1 MVKIRLFRTGKTK
14 RPMYRVV
21 VVDSRRK
28 RQGRVLQTLGT
39 YDPHGGALVT
49 LDDAALEL
57 WVGRGAQASD
67 TVRSLIR
74 KRRKA
79 ASEAGEAA
87 EEAAPAEPAPAEP
100 TESVPPE
107 PTESVPPEPTESAPP
122 AS

>member
-87 EEAAPAEPAPAEP
+87 EEAAPAEPTEPAPA
-100 TESVPPE
+100 E

>member
-1 MVKIRLFRTGKTK
+1 MVKIRLFRTGTTK
-14 RPMYRVV
+14 RPSYRVV

-39 YDPHGGALVT
+39 YDPQGGALVT

-57 WVGRGAQASD
+57 WVGRGAQVSD
-67 TVRSLIR
+67 TVGSLIR

-79 ASEAGEAA
+79 APEAGEAA
-87 EEAAPAEPAPAEP
+87 EEAAPAEPTEPA
-100 TESVPPE
+100 PPE
-107 PTESVPPEPTESAPP
+107 PTEPAPP

>member
-1 MVKIRLFRTGKTK
+1 
-14 RPMYRVV
+14 MYRVV
-21 VVDSRRK
+21 AVDSRRK

-57 WVGRGAQASD
+57 WVGRGAQVSD
-67 TVRSLIR
+67 TVSALIR

-79 ASEAGEAA
+79 ALEVGEAV
-87 EEAAPAEPAPAEP
+87 EEAAPAEPTAPAPAEP
-100 TESVPPE
+100 TESA
-107 PTESVPPEPTESAPP
+107 PPEPTESAPP

>member
-1 MVKIRLFRTGKTK
+1 MVKIRLFRTGTTK

-57 WVGRGAQASD
+57 WVGRGAQVSD
-67 TVRSLIR
+67 TVRTLIL
-74 KRRKA
+74 KHRKA
-79 ASEAGEAA
+79 APEAGAAA
-87 EEAAPAEPAPAEP
+87 EEVAPAEP
-100 TESVPPE
+100 TE
-107 PTESVPPEPTESAPP
+107 PTPAEPTESAPP
-122 AS
+122 EPTEPTPPAS